1 VIRDISH
8 GSSLRVA
15 LVSGQL
21 HPGNPTTFL
30 CDLAGEF
37 NRRQIPGTIVS
48 PENEIP
54 FATVYSYYTIIA
66 E

>member
-1 VIRDISH
+1 
-8 GSSLRVA
+8 LRVA